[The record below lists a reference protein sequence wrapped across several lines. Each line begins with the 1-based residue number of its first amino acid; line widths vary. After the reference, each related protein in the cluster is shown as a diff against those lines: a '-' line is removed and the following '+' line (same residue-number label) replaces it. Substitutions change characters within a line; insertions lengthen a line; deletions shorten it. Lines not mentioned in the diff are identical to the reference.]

1 MTETMTILASL
12 APVFLVMA
20 LGYWA
25 GKTSEFDTHNTGSLN
40 ALVMDFALPAALFT
54 AMAQASRSAM
64 INQAQLALVLLAAM
78 LIAYGVTYFVQSR
91 WFGGDRRESALIALT
106 ASGPNVGSAGLP
118 IVAALF
124 SQSASIS
131 VAVAVAVA
139 AIVVTPL
146 SLLILESADGKEASP
161 AAVMKKALLKPIV
174 IAPVLGLLCSLTGLH
189 IPPLLDSTLTLV
201 GQGASGTALF
211 LTGLVLSAQPVKLSA
226 NVGWTVAMKNVL
238 QPLLTA
244 LLALPL
250 LDGAEARVAVMLM
263 AVPSGAFGVL
273 FSVRYGVASAQIGT
287 MLIASTILS
296 ALTLTAAILLSA
308 GWNWA

>member
-1 MTETMTILASL
+1 MTQTMTILASL

-20 LGYWA
+20 LGYCA
-25 GKTSEFDTHNTGSLN
+25 GHTRDFDNRNIGSLN

-54 AMAQASRSAM
+54 AMAQASRKAM
-64 INQAQLALVLLAAM
+64 LDQATLALVLSGAM
-78 LIAYGVTYFVQSR
+78 LVAYGVTYFVER
-91 WFGGDRRESALIALT
+91 LWFGRDRRESALIALT

-124 SQSASIS
+124 SRSASIS
-131 VAVAVAVA
+131 VAVAVAIA

-146 SLLILESADGKEASP
+146 SLLLLESADGKSANVLS
-161 AAVMKKALLKPIV
+161 VMKKALLQPIV
-174 IAPVLGLLCSLTGLH
+174 IAPVLGLLCSLAGFSP
-189 IPPLLDSTLTLV
+189 PPLVESTLILV

-226 NVGWTVAMKNVL
+226 NVAWTVAMKNVL

-273 FSVRYGVASAQIGT
+273 FAVRYGVASAQIGT
-287 MLIASTILS
+287 MLIASTLLS
-296 ALTLTAAILLSA
+296 TVTLTAAILLSA
-308 GWNWA
+308 GWSWT